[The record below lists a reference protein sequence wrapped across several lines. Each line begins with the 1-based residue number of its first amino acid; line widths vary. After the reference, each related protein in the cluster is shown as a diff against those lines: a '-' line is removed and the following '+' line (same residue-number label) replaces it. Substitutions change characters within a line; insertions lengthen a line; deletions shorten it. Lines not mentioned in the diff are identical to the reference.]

1 MSSRGTLPDAEEI
14 EETTSDDDGG
24 GLVAGEV
31 REIVAGFLVSGILTF
46 VGATVGFGI
55 DVIETIRSSLTSAG
69 AGIASEA
76 GNLGDLVV
84 GLVIETPL
92 EATGDLA
99 ASTWVFAPV
108 VSALIFALVAAMAAA
123 VVYGTWRAV
132 VIIT

>member
-1 MSSRGTLPDAEEI
+1 LSSRGAVSDAEDV
-14 EETTSDDDGG
+14 EESTSDDDGG

-31 REIVAGFLVSGILTF
+31 REIVAGFLVSGILSF
-46 VGATVGFGI
+46 VTATVGFGI

-76 GNLGDLVV
+76 GKLGDLLV
-84 GLVIETPL
+84 GLAIETPL

>member
-1 MSSRGTLPDAEEI
+1 MSRSFPSSEEI
-14 EETTSDDDGG
+14 EETTSDDDDGG
-24 GLVAGEV
+24 GLVASEV
-31 REIVAGFLVSGILTF
+31 RDIVAGFLVSGILTF

-69 AGIASEA
+69 AGIAREA
-76 GNLGDLVV
+76 GKLGDLVV
-84 GLVIETPL
+84 GLAIETPL

-123 VVYGTWRAV
+123 IVYGTWRAV